1 MDELDLLEKQQQDM
15 ISEENLQAEE
25 EDQIESES
33 ENTEEDS
40 SEEKIEKNKSD
51 YLPVSK
57 YMEEKRRRR
66 QVEEELRKLKAEKM
80 SNEKSSK
87 IERLRNLA
95 KDKGYDD
102 DLADLL
108 GNFADEL
115 LSSIPNS
122 AGKSEDDFL
131 VEEIR
136 DAQEYGGLKEAMKYK
151 DQIIAR
157 VKKNGLTIEEA
168 YRLEVGNKARELQNE
183 KRTKEEQIAA
193 MKRRQAAGDKVVS
206 AATDSSKSN
215 TATLNAEDR
224 KLLEHLKRT
233 QPNNN
238 WTAEKFA
245 KYKTMYT

>member
-1 MDELDLLEKQQQDM
+1 MDELDLLEKQAEDM
-15 ISEENLQAEE
+15 ISEENLQADEETETKSEE
-25 EDQIESES
+25 ENIE
-33 ENTEEDS
+33 ENI
-40 SEEKIEKNKSD
+40 SEEKSDKNKSD

-66 QVEEELRKLKAEKM
+66 QVEEEHRKLKAEKM
-80 SNEKSSK
+80 SNEKASK
-87 IERLRNLA
+87 IERLRGLA

-108 GNFADEL
+108 GSFADEL

-122 AGKSEDDFL
+122 AGKTEEDFL

-136 DAQEYGGLKEAMKYK
+136 DAQEYGGLKDAMKFK
-151 DQIIAR
+151 DQIISR

-168 YRLEVGNKARELQNE
+168 YRLESSGRVKELQGE
-183 KRTKEEQIAA
+183 KRTQEEQIAA
-193 MKRRQAAGDKVVS
+193 MKRRQAAGDKAISVS
-206 AATDSSKSN
+206 TDSAKSS
-215 TATLNAEDR
+215 ATSLTAEDR

-245 KYKTMYT
+245 KYKSMYT

>member
-1 MDELDLLEKQQQDM
+1 MDELEMLEKQAEEV
-15 ISEENLQAEE
+15 ISEENLQPDEE
-25 EDQIESES
+25 IEVESDDIATEHEDS
-33 ENTEEDS
+33 ENKT
-40 SEEKIEKNKSD
+40 EKNKSD

-66 QVEEELRKLKAEKM
+66 QVEEELRKLQAEKM
-80 SNEKSSK
+80 SHEKVAK
-87 IERLRNLA
+87 IEKMRSLA
-95 KDKGYDD
+95 KDRGYDD

-108 GNFADEL
+108 GSFADEL

-122 AGKSEDDFL
+122 AGKTEEDFL

-136 DAQEYGGLKEAMKYK
+136 DAQEYGGLKDAMKFK
-151 DQIIAR
+151 DQIITR

-168 YRLEVGNKARELQNE
+168 YRLESAGRIKELQGE
-183 KRTKEEQIAA
+183 KRTQEEQIAA
-193 MKRRQAAGDKVVS
+193 MKRRQAAGDKAISVS
-206 AATDSSKSN
+206 TDSAKSSV
-215 TATLNAEDR
+215 ASLNAEDR

-245 KYKTMYT
+245 KYKSMYT

>member
-1 MDELDLLEKQQQDM
+1 MDELDLLEKQAEDM
-15 ISEENLQAEE
+15 ISEENLQADEE
-25 EDQIESES
+25 NEIIADEETVDEDVSETKS
-33 ENTEEDS
+33 
-40 SEEKIEKNKSD
+40 EKNKSD

-57 YMEEKRRRR
+57 YMEEKRRRK
-66 QVEEELRKLKAEKM
+66 QVEEELRKLQAEKM
-80 SNEKSSK
+80 SHEKLAK
-87 IERLRNLA
+87 IDKVRSLA

-108 GNFADEL
+108 GSFADEL
-115 LSSIPNS
+115 LSSIPTS

-168 YRLEVGNKARELQNE
+168 YRLEVGNKTRELQSE
-183 KRTKEEQIAA
+183 KRTKEEQVAA

-206 AATDSSKSN
+206 AATDSSKSSV
-215 TATLNAEDR
+215 ATLNAEDR

-238 WTAEKFA
+238 WTADKFA
-245 KYKTMYT
+245 KYKSMYS

>member
-1 MDELDLLEKQQQDM
+1 MDELDLLEKQAEDM
-15 ISEENLQAEE
+15 ISEENLQADEETETKSEE
-25 EDQIESES
+25 ENIE
-33 ENTEEDS
+33 ENI
-40 SEEKIEKNKSD
+40 SEEKSDKNKSD

-80 SNEKSSK
+80 SNEKASK
-87 IERLRNLA
+87 IERLRGLA

-108 GNFADEL
+108 GSFADEL

-122 AGKSEDDFL
+122 AGKTEEDFL

-136 DAQEYGGLKEAMKYK
+136 DAQEYGGLKDAMKFK
-151 DQIIAR
+151 DQIISR

-168 YRLEVGNKARELQNE
+168 YRLESAGRVKELQGE
-183 KRTKEEQIAA
+183 KRTQEEQIAA
-193 MKRRQAAGDKVVS
+193 MKRRQAAGDKAISVS
-206 AATDSSKSN
+206 TDSAKSS
-215 TATLNAEDR
+215 TTSLTAEDR

-245 KYKTMYT
+245 KYKSMYT